1 MRKKKSTSESAR
13 RKSQRHLPTKPSE
26 IKTNMPTQEK
36 GKISEKK
43 VRLLRTY
50 PEDLKSNFVVHLVV
64 QHQIDSFILSFFE
77 VWPPVVLGE
86 TDEDKQAA
94 LDSLESVE
102 AKCVARLV
110 VTPNKMRE
118 FLAVMNTNL
127 LNYEKLM
134 TVWSAEKE
142 D

>member
-1 MRKKKSTSESAR
+1 
-13 RKSQRHLPTKPSE
+13 
-26 IKTNMPTQEK
+26 MPTQEK